1 MLHEVAAQAV
11 EQAAVQGGAEPAGG
25 GSEFIMHHIL
35 AQPVI
40 QLPTVWGIDLTITN
54 HIIMMWIVSALLIS
68 AFALAF
74 RKKRQVPHGWS
85 NMLESI
91 VVYLRDDILIPNLGD
106 EGWKYAPYL
115 FTAFFF
121 ILVCNLLGLVPGA
134 TTATGDIGVTT
145 TLALMTFFIGQYAG
159 IARHG
164 LFGYFKHFIPPGLPA
179 FIVPIMVPVEVMS
192 LLSRHL
198 ALAIRLFANM
208 IGGHISILAIMSIIF
223 IFKSWILTPFPFLL
237 IIFSALLE
245 ILIALIQAYVFT
257 ILSAVFIG
265 LAIEEEH

>member
-1 MLHEVAAQAV
+1 MLYKVAAKAVEQTAAQA
-11 EQAAVQGGAEPAGG
+11 GAEPGG

-40 QLPTVWGIDLTITN
+40 KLPTIWGIDLTITN
-54 HIIMMWIVSALLIS
+54 HVIMMWIASALLIS
-68 AFALAF
+68 AFMLAF
-74 RKKRQVPHGWS
+74 RKKRKVPHGWG
-85 NMLESI
+85 NMLESV
-91 VVYLRDDILIPNLGD
+91 VVYLRDDILVPNLGE

-159 IARHG
+159 IVRHG

-223 IFKSWILTPFPFLL
+223 VFKSWIVAPFPFLL